1 MNRLTNNLMK
11 DGYLRTHA
19 IIEAFANV
27 DRIDF
32 VLPELEPSAYADIPL
47 PIGYGQTISQPTTV
61 AIMLELLDPQQN
73 QKILDIGSGSG
84 WTTALLAYIV
94 GEKGKVIS
102 LERIREL
109 CDFGRKNVR
118 KIKKIGKEVTEIY
131 NIDGSKGYAP
141 RAPYDRI
148 LVSASA
154 KEVPEELKN
163 QLKIGGKMVI
173 PVNNYLHYV
182 EKRGEN
188 DFYEEEYSGFTF
200 VPLISKGDI

>member
-1 MNRLTNNLMK
+1 MK
-11 DGYLRTHA
+11 DGYLRTHV
-19 IIEAFANV
+19 IIEAFANI

-32 VLPELEPSAYADIPL
+32 VLPELESSAYADIPL

-61 AIMLELLDPQQN
+61 AIMMELLDPQEN

-84 WTTALLAYIV
+84 WTTALLAYIA
-94 GEKGKVIS
+94 GEKGKIIS
-102 LERIREL
+102 LERIKEL

-118 KIKKIGKEVTEIY
+118 KIKKIGKGVTEFY
-131 NIDGSKGYAP
+131 NIDGSKGYSP

-154 KEVPEELKN
+154 NDVPQELKD

-200 VPLISKGDI
+200 VPLISRGDN

>member
-1 MNRLTNNLMK
+1 MK
-11 DGYLRTHA
+11 DGYLRNHS

-27 DRIDF
+27 DRVNF
-32 VLPELEPSAYADIPL
+32 VLPELEQSANADIPL

-61 AIMLELLDPQQN
+61 AIMLELLDPLEN

-94 GEKGKVIS
+94 GEKGKIIS
-102 LERIREL
+102 LERIKEL
-109 CDFGRKNVR
+109 CEFGRKNIR
-118 KIKKIGKEVTEIY
+118 KIREIKKEVAEFY

-154 KEVPEELKN
+154 NEIPQELKD

-173 PVNNYLHYV
+173 PINNYLNYV
-182 EKRGEN
+182 ERRGED
-188 DFYEEEYSGFTF
+188 DFYEEKYSGFAF
-200 VPLISKGDI
+200 VPLISRGDS